1 MNMIWL
7 IRLLSLAVVLLAA
20 AMEPAFSQTSAPP
33 YQYAGTRRMAERLQ
47 KLAREADPN
56 KDTFMTRERAKGLAE
71 QIAATKD
78 PGVIFRLQPQLAAEL
93 LKSGD
98 SVEALAAYHKLEEQ
112 MKQFGGSMD
121 SRNRATFLIDV
132 ALCQLRLGEQAN
144 CLINHSSESCI
155 LPIGP
160 SAIHRDQ
167 RGSRA
172 AVASLTEA
180 LRELP
185 GNLKA
190 RWLLNIAY
198 MTLGEYP
205 DKLPPDQLIPP
216 SAFASD
222 YDIKRF
228 PNIAGGAGLEL
239 FGWAGGVI
247 MEDFDGDGYLDLMI
261 SSWDMQEQL
270 RLFHNNADG
279 TFTDYT
285 AKAGLVGEVGGL
297 NIMQTDYNNDGFP
310 DVLILRGGWR
320 GEGGCHPNS
329 LLRNNGNG
337 TFDDVTEEAGLLSF
351 HPTQTAV
358 WFDFNND
365 GWLDL
370 FIGNETA
377 KLTAPHPCELYRNN
391 GDGTF
396 TECAAEAG
404 VQHLAFVK
412 GVSAG
417 DFNQDGLSDL
427 YLSCRGQPNV
437 LFRNDGPQTADKNPK
452 GPWHF
457 TDVAKAAGVTEPLFS
472 FPTWFFDYDNDGWP
486 DIFVAGYALQSV
498 GDIAAEY
505 LGLPDKS
512 ERARLYHNNHD
523 GTFSDVTKAAHLDKI
538 LLAMGSNFGD
548 LDNDG
553 WLDFYLGTG
562 DPDLGTLIPNRM
574 FRNADGK
581 YFQDVTTSG
590 GFGHLQKGHAVA
602 FGDIDNDGDQD
613 VYEDMGGAYP
623 GDTARNAFYENPGH
637 GNHWITLKLEG
648 VQSNRAA
655 IGARIKVTI
664 REKSGERAIYKTVGS
679 GGSFGA
685 SPLRQEIGLGKAESI
700 PGIEIF
706 WPKTGKTQ
714 QLKALAM
721 DHFYKV
727 REGDPTATVWALK
740 SFKLPGPLGPDAICA
755 PPLAQ
760 KRDGAG
766 VSFR

>member
-1 MNMIWL
+1 MFWL
-7 IRLLSLAVVLLAA
+7 VRLLLLAA
-20 AMEPAFSQTSAPP
+20 ALFAVAMESAFSQTSAPP
-33 YQYAGTRRMAERLQ
+33 HQYIGTRRMAERLQ
-47 KLAREADPN
+47 KIAREGDPK
-56 KDTFMTRERAKGLAE
+56 KDMFLTRERAKVLAAQLAE
-71 QIAATKD
+71 TQDAAI
-78 PGVIFRLQPQLAAEL
+78 IFKLQPQLAAEL

-98 SVEALAAYHKLEEQ
+98 SAEALAAYQKLEEQ

-121 SRNRATFLIDV
+121 SRSRANFLMDV

-205 DKLPPDQLIPP
+205 DKVPSDQLIPP
-216 SAFASD
+216 SAFASE
-222 YDIKRF
+222 YDIKHF

-261 SSWDMQEQL
+261 SSWDLQEQL
-270 RLFHNNADG
+270 RLFHNNGDG
-279 TFTDYT
+279 TFTDRT
-285 AKAGLVGEVGGL
+285 AQAGLLGEVGGL

-310 DVLILRGGWR
+310 DVLILRGAWR

-358 WFDFNND
+358 WFDYNND

-377 KLTAPHPCELYRNN
+377 KPTSPHPCELYRND

-404 VQHLAFVK
+404 VNHLAFVK
-412 GVSAG
+412 GVTAG
-417 DFNQDGLSDL
+417 DFNNDGLPDL

-437 LFRNDGPQTADKNPK
+437 LFRNDGPRTADKNRK
-452 GPWHF
+452 GQWHF
-457 TDVAKAAGVTEPLFS
+457 TDVAKSAGVTEPLFS

-505 LGLPDKS
+505 LGLPHKS

-574 FRNADGK
+574 FRNAEGK

-590 GFGHLQKGHAVA
+590 GFGHLQKGHAIA

-623 GDTARNAFYENPGH
+623 GDTARNVFYENPGH

-685 SPLRQEIGLGKAESI
+685 SPLRQEIGLGQAQSI
-700 PGIEIF
+700 VGIDIF
-706 WPKTGKTQ
+706 WPRTGRTQ
-714 QLKALAM
+714 QLKSLAM

-727 REGDPTATVWALK
+727 REGDSTATLWPLK

-760 KRDGAG
+760 KPNGPG
-766 VSFR
+766 MSFR

>member
-1 MNMIWL
+1 ML
-7 IRLLSLAVVLLAA
+7 RADRLLTLTAITIFAVIN
-20 AMEPAFSQTSAPP
+20 PASSQTSTPP
-33 YQYAGTRRMAERLQ
+33 YQYSGTRHMAERLQ
-47 KLAREADPN
+47 KIAREADPK
-56 KDTFMTRERAKGLAE
+56 KDTFLTIERAKVLAAQLAE
-71 QIAATKD
+71 ARD
-78 PGVIFRLQPQLAAEL
+78 PQTIFKLQPLLAAEL
-93 LKSGD
+93 LKSGE
-98 SVEALAAYHKLEEQ
+98 STAALTAYQKLEQQ
-112 MKQFGGSMD
+112 MRDLGGSFD
-121 SRNRATFLIDV
+121 QRNRSVFLVDV

-144 CLINHSSESCI
+144 CLLNHSSESCI
-155 LPIGP
+155 LPLGP
-160 SAIHRDQ
+160 DAIHRDQ

-172 AVASLTEA
+172 AILSLTEA
-180 LRELP
+180 LKESP
-185 GNLKA
+185 QNLKA

-205 DKLPPDQLIPP
+205 AKVPVDQLIPP

-228 PNIAGGAGLEL
+228 RNVAGGAGLEL

-261 SSWDMQEQL
+261 SSWDMQEPI
-270 RLFHNNADG
+270 RLFHNNGDG
-279 TFTDYT
+279 TFTNRT
-285 AKAGLVGEVGGL
+285 VQAGLVGEVGGL
-297 NIMQTDYNNDGFP
+297 NIIQTDYNNDGFP
-310 DVLILRGGWR
+310 DVLVLRGAWR

-377 KLTAPHPCELYRNN
+377 KSNAPHPCELYRNN

-404 VQHLAFVK
+404 VNHLAFVK
-412 GVSAG
+412 GVSSA
-417 DFNQDGLSDL
+417 DFNGDGLPDL

-437 LFRNDGPQTADKNPK
+437 LFRNDGPRNADKNPK

-457 TDVAKAAGVTEPLFS
+457 TDVAAAAGVTEPIFS

-498 GDIAAEY
+498 GDVAAEY
-505 LGLPDKS
+505 LGLPHKS
-512 ERARLYHNNHD
+512 ERAHLYHNNHD

-581 YFQDVTTSG
+581 YFQDVTASG

-613 VYEDMGGAYP
+613 IYEDMGGAYP
-623 GDTARNAFYENPGH
+623 GDTARNVLYENPGH

-655 IGARIKVTI
+655 IGARIKVTV
-664 REKSGERAIYKTVGS
+664 REKSGGRVIYKTVGS
-679 GGSFGA
+679 GGSFGG
-685 SPLRQEIGLGKAESI
+685 SPLRQEIGLGQAESI
-700 PGIEIF
+700 VQVEIF
-706 WPKTGKTQ
+706 WPRTGRTQ
-714 QLKALAM
+714 QLKEFAM

-727 REGDPTATVWALK
+727 REGDSTATVWPLK

-760 KRDGAG
+760 RLGSAG

>member
-1 MNMIWL
+1 MLRYFVWL
-7 IRLLSLAVVLLAA
+7 LGFCAAVSLA
-20 AMEPAFSQTSAPP
+20 PAQTSSPF
-33 YQYAGTRRMAERLQ
+33 QYPGTRRMAERLQ
-47 KLAREADPN
+47 KIIREADPE
-56 KDTFMTRERAKGLAE
+56 KDQFLNTARAGRLAGELEKAREPQAILKLQGL
-71 QIAATKD
+71 
-78 PGVIFRLQPQLAAEL
+78 LAGEL
-93 LKSGD
+93 LKAGNSAD
-98 SVEALAAYHKLEEQ
+98 ALKAYEKLEERIDE
-112 MKQFGGSMD
+112 FNGGMNAK
-121 SRNRATFLIDV
+121 NRALLLIDV

-144 CLINHSSESCI
+144 CLLNHSSESCI
-155 LPIGP
+155 LPIQP

-172 AVASLTEA
+172 AIATLTA
-180 LRELP
+180 LLKEMP
-185 GNLKA
+185 DDLKA

-205 DKLPPDQLIPP
+205 EKVPQNLLIPA

-228 PNIAGGAGLEL
+228 PNVAGALGLEL
-239 FGWAGGVI
+239 FGLAGGVI
-247 MEDFDGDGYLDLMI
+247 MEDFDGDGYLDLMV
-261 SSWDMQEQL
+261 SNWDTRVQL
-270 RLFHNNADG
+270 RLFHNNGDG
-279 TFTDYT
+279 SFTDVT
-285 AKAGLVGEVGGL
+285 EKAGLIGETGGL

-310 DVLILRGGWR
+310 DVLVLRGAWR

-365 GWLDL
+365 GWLDV

-377 KLTAPHPCELYRNN
+377 KANALHPCELYRNN
-391 GDGTF
+391 GNGTF
-396 TECAAEAG
+396 TECAAEVG
-404 VQHLAFVK
+404 VRNLAFVK
-412 GVSAG
+412 GVASA
-417 DFNQDGLSDL
+417 DFNGDGLPDL
-427 YLSCRGQPNV
+427 YLSRRGSPNV
-437 LFRNDGPQTADKNPK
+437 LFRNDGPQGPTKDPK
-452 GPWHF
+452 GPWKF
-457 TDVAKAAGVTEPLFS
+457 TNVAAAAGVTEPLFS

-486 DIFVAGYALQSV
+486 DLFVAGYRLESV

-505 LGLPDKS
+505 LGLPHKS
-512 ERARLYHNNHD
+512 ETTRLFHNNRD
-523 GTFSDVTKAAHLDKI
+523 GTFSDVTRAAHLDKI

-574 FRNADGK
+574 FRNAEGK
-581 YFQDVTTSG
+581 YFQDVSASG
-590 GFGHLQKGHAVA
+590 GFAHLQKGHAVA

-613 VYEDMGGAYP
+613 IYADIGGAYE
-623 GDTARNAFYENPGH
+623 GDTARNVLFQNPGH

-664 REKSGERAIYKTVGS
+664 EDRRAQRAIYKTVGT

-685 SPLRQEIGLGKAESI
+685 SPLRQEIGLGQAERILSV
-700 PGIEIF
+700 EIF
-706 WPKTGKTQ
+706 WPRTGKTQ
-714 QLKALAM
+714 VLKDLTM
-721 DHFYKV
+721 DRFYKV
-727 REGDPTATVWALK
+727 REDAAGAIPWLLK
-740 SFKLPGPLGPDAICA
+740 SFKLPTPLGPDALCA
-755 PPLAQ
+755 PPLPSKPAS
-760 KRDGAG
+760 GG